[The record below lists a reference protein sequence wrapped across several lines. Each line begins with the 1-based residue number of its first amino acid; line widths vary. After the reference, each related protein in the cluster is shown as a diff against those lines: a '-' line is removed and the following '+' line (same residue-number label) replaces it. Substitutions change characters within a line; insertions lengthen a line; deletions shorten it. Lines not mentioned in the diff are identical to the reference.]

1 LAGGRIDLSGPFP
14 PMALRH
20 MDWSYDVLMRVR
32 VSFDEPHDLDLGGAD
47 ALLGSADEDALT
59 GDLLVVRVDEDRQ
72 VNGRIIERIEV
83 SSRHAGTSLRDVYE
97 RGFVVV
103 QGAALPADGS
113 EAIPFIGTLRIAGGG
128 PRAPMFAATTALE
141 GLRMWGSGRAVD
153 MEMFAF
159 GRRLPRQKGDGSQ
172 HEVGEYALH
181 VQCGWRIWHEGRTYV
196 GSRDDFDPMLSH
208 EGERDRLLHELFERE
223 NLVVLAVDT
232 GSAGRLVIRFEN
244 GSELEVLPD
253 RAKSDGEPAENWRLF
268 TPGSDAPHLVYYS
281 SGFRQ
286 E

>member
-1 LAGGRIDLSGPFP
+1 
-14 PMALRH
+14 

-208 EGERDRLLHELFERE
+208 EGERDRLLRELFERE